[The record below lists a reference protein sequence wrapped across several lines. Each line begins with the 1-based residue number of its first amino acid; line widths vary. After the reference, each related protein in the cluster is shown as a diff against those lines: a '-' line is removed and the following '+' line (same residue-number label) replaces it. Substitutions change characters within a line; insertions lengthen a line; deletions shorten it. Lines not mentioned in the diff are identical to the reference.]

1 MALILALDTAT
12 EACSVALNDTSAN
25 GGKGDVQEIYE
36 VIPRQHSQRLL
47 PMIDELLVAQG
58 VSRSQIDAVA
68 FGRGPGAFTGV
79 RIATG
84 VAQGLG
90 WALDCPVVPVSTLA
104 ALAQQAF
111 REQGMKQVL
120 AAIDARMDEVYW
132 GAFHEQDGLMVP
144 AQDETVCAPDLVGD
158 RIPPQWQGEVAAIG
172 SGWCY
177 RERMRLASH
186 ISLRSETMETFP
198 HAADI
203 AVLAAPVLAAG
214 DAVSADKA
222 LPVYLRDN
230 VALKK
235 SER

>member
-12 EACSVALNDTSAN
+12 EACSVAINDN
-25 GGKGDVQEIYE
+25 GEVQEIYE

-47 PMIDELLVAQG
+47 PMIDELLTKCG
-58 VSRSQIDAVA
+58 KCRSQIDAIA

-84 VAQGLG
+84 VAQGLA
-90 WALDCPVVPVSTLA
+90 WALGRPVVPVSTLA
-104 ALAQQAF
+104 ALAQQAY
-111 REQGMKQVL
+111 REYQVDKVL
-120 AAIDARMDEVYW
+120 TAIDARMDEVYL
-132 GAFHEQDGLMVP
+132 GAFLVKNGLVEP
-144 AQDETVCAPDLVGD
+144 VLDECVCAPELAVNKLPKG
-158 RIPPQWQGEVAAIG
+158 WQGEATGIG
-172 SGWCY
+172 SGWIY
-177 RERMRLASH
+177 RDRLA
-186 ISLRSETMETFP
+186 IPVKQDIQEAYP

-203 AVLAAPVLAAG
+203 AVLAAPILAAG
-214 DAVSADKA
+214 EAVSAEQA

>member
-1 MALILALDTAT
+1 MALILSLDTAT
-12 EACSVALNDTSAN
+12 EACSVAINDTSR
-25 GGKGDVQEIYE
+25 GTEGVHEIYE

-47 PMIDELLVAQG
+47 PMIDELLAAHSI
-58 VSRSQIDAVA
+58 SRSQIDAIA

-84 VAQGLG
+84 VAQGLA
-90 WALDCPVVPVSTLA
+90 WALDRPVVPVSTLA
-104 ALAQQAF
+104 ALAQQAL
-111 REQGMKQVL
+111 REYQAEQVL
-120 AAIDARMDEVYW
+120 TAIDARMDEVYL
-132 GAFHEQDGLMVP
+132 GVYSAVGGLMQAVV
-144 AQDETVCAPDLVGD
+144 DERVCAPELAKETLPKEWQDGVVG
-158 RIPPQWQGEVAAIG
+158 ITGIG

-177 RERMRLASH
+177 RDRLE
-186 ISLRSETMETFP
+186 ISLTREVEQAFP

-203 AVLAAPVLAAG
+203 AVLAAPVFAAG
-214 DAVSADKA
+214 EAVSAEQA

>member
-25 GGKGDVQEIYE
+25 GGKGEVQEIYE

-47 PMIDELLVAQG
+47 PMIDELLTAQG
-58 VSRSQIDAVA
+58 VSRSQIDAIA

-104 ALAQQAF
+104 ALAQQAY
-111 REQGMKQVL
+111 REQGAAQVL
-120 AAIDARMDEVYW
+120 SAIDARMDEVYW
-132 GAFHEQDGLMVP
+132 GVFSENNGLMVP
-144 AQDETVCAPDLVGD
+144 VQDEVVCAPELTGKSL
-158 RIPPQWQGEVAAIG
+158 PEGWQGKATGIG
-172 SGWCY
+172 SGWIY
-177 RERMRLASH
+177 RDRMDVTLANE
-186 ISLRSETMETFP
+186 IADTFP

-203 AVLAAPVLAAG
+203 AVLAAPILAAG
-214 DAVSADKA
+214 DAVPASQA

>member
-1 MALILALDTAT
+1 MALILSLDTAT
-12 EACSVALNDTSAN
+12 EACSVAINDTSRDD
-25 GGKGDVQEIYE
+25 GVHEIYE

-47 PMIDELLVAQG
+47 PMVDELLGGHG
-58 VSRSQIDAVA
+58 VSRTQIDAIA

-84 VAQGLG
+84 VAQGLA
-90 WALDCPVVPVSTLA
+90 WALDRPVVPVSTLV
-104 ALAQQAF
+104 ALAQQAY
-111 REQGMKQVL
+111 REYQAERVL

-132 GAFHEQDGLMVP
+132 GVYQASGSLVQAVCDEQ
-144 AQDETVCAPDLVGD
+144 VCAPEMARDAL
-158 RIPPQWQGEVAAIG
+158 PKEWLENAAVVTGIG

-177 RERMRLASH
+177 RDRINLPVAREVEQA
-186 ISLRSETMETFP
+186 FP

-203 AVLAAPVLAAG
+203 AVLAAPILAAG
-214 DAVSADKA
+214 NAVSAEQA